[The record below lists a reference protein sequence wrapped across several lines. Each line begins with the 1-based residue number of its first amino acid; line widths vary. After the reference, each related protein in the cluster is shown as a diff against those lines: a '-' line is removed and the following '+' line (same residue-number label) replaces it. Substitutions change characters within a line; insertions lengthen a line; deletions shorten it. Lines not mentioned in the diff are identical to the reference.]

1 MGFKIVA
8 KRKLI
13 PGRVSE
19 LTIKAPDIARKAR
32 PGNFVILRLT
42 PEGERIP
49 LTIADKYPQKGEI
62 VIVYLVVGKT
72 TALLETFEV
81 GDKILDV
88 CGPLGKPTC
97 IEKKGK
103 VVCVGGGTGIAA
115 MHNIA
120 KGHAEAGNE
129 VISVI
134 GARSKDLLLFEEELS
149 RFSTRVLVATDDG
162 SYGHKGLVTEVLE
175 NYLQAEPEV
184 KEVVAVGPVPMMRAV
199 AELTRKYQVK
209 TTVSLNSIMVD
220 GIGMCGACR
229 VSVGGKVRFAC
240 VEGPEFDAHE
250 VDFAEL
256 MRRLRSYIEQEQLSY
271 KQFCECHGKK
281 EKK

>member
-81 GDKILDV
+81 GDEILDV

-97 IEKKGK
+97 IEKK
-103 VVCVGGGTGIAA
+103 
-115 MHNIA
+115 
-120 KGHAEAGNE
+120 
-129 VISVI
+129 
-134 GARSKDLLLFEEELS
+134 
-149 RFSTRVLVATDDG
+149 
-162 SYGHKGLVTEVLE
+162 
-175 NYLQAEPEV
+175 V
-184 KEVVAVGPVPMMRAV
+184 KW
-199 AELTRKYQVK
+199 
-209 TTVSLNSIMVD
+209 
-220 GIGMCGACR
+220 
-229 VSVGGKVRFAC
+229 FA
-240 VEGPEFDAHE
+240 
-250 VDFAEL
+250 
-256 MRRLRSYIEQEQLSY
+256 
-271 KQFCECHGKK
+271 
-281 EKK
+281 